1 MKQPITIDFKITSW
15 ERCIIHKKDAE
26 TVLEAL
32 KNGDITD
39 AASLYE
45 FADPLDWE
53 TLDDVSEQMTVDEN
67 DGNATIEV
75 YDENRDIIWDN
86 SKLTTG
92 MIVKF
97 KKLHEN
103 AVIPFYANPGDAG
116 MDVTAISKSFD
127 EFGNVVYGTGLAIE
141 LPENHVCLIFPRS
154 SNSKKNLILSNSVG
168 ILDSG
173 YRGELLLKF
182 KLLSSS
188 RLYEIGDKVGQ
199 ILILPHPKIQ
209 PVEVD
214 ELSESER
221 GEGGFGSTGN

>member
-1 MKQPITIDFKITSW
+1 MKQPITIDFKITTW
-15 ERCIIHKKDAE
+15 ERCVIHKRDAE

-32 KNGDITD
+32 KNGEITD
-39 AASLYE
+39 AASLYD
-45 FADPLDWE
+45 FTNPIDWE
-53 TLDDVSEQMTVDEN
+53 TLNDISEQIPVDEN
-67 DGNATIEV
+67 EGNATIEV
-75 YDENRDIIWDN
+75 YDENRGIIWDN

-127 EFGNVVYGTGLAIE
+127 EFGNVVYGTGLAME

-154 SNSKKNLILSNSVG
+154 SNSKKDLILSNSVG

-188 RLYEIGDKVGQ
+188 RLYEVGDKVGQ
-199 ILILPHPKIQ
+199 ILILPYPKVQ
-209 PVEVD
+209 HVEVD